1 MRTVPVL
8 TGPEAARL
16 IGDSN
21 VITVSSSSG
30 LGCPD
35 AVLKAIGQRYAETG
49 GPANLTT
56 LHPIAAGDMYGIKGI
71 DHLCRPGQ
79 LRRVVAGSYPSGG
92 SKLDPPLIRQLIHN
106 DQIQALN
113 IPSGVLFQMHR
124 AASTGQPGVLTEV
137 GLGTYADPRLDGG
150 KMNAVTEDF
159 VQLMQ
164 VGGNDYLFYPAIKV
178 DVAIIRATTSDP
190 YGNLSY
196 EQECGTLGALDQAYA
211 AHNNGGIVI
220 AQVKRLSDTQLPTQ
234 VVHVPGIL
242 VDAIVVAPDQMQT
255 TQTVYDPALS
265 GEVHRDLDD
274 IEPVEFGLEKVI
286 ARRAA
291 AELQVDAVVNL
302 GFGISAAIPRV
313 LLEEGHAEDVTWV
326 IEQGA
331 VGGFPATGFAF
342 GCALNP
348 QALVQSV
355 DQFTLLQGGGFDVAM
370 LSFLEV
376 SEAGDV
382 NVSYLAARPHV
393 TAGVG
398 GFNDI
403 VTRAPKIVY
412 SGYFTAGKKDIQVSD
427 GKLRIVSDGTVAKF
441 VPEVAQVSFSGEM
454 ARRRRQDV
462 LYITER
468 CVIQLTEAGLMVIEI
483 APGVDLER
491 DVLAK
496 ADIPLLV
503 SPDLRFMSAA
513 LFRPESM
520 GLILSRKPSR
530 IARSL
535 QRVEHPHQVALTDR
549 SAHRPSPR
557 KNPPPWSPPTT
568 TT

>member
-8 TGPEAARL
+8 TGAEAARL
-16 IGDSN
+16 IGDSA
-21 VITVSSSSG
+21 VITISSSSG

-49 GPANLTT
+49 APANLTT

-79 LRRVVAGSYPSGG
+79 LRRVLAGSYPSGS
-92 SKLDPPLIRQLIHN
+92 SKLDPPLIRGLIHS

-137 GLGTYADPRLDGG
+137 GLGTYADPRLEGA

-159 VQLMQ
+159 VQLMKID
-164 VGGNDYLFYPAIKV
+164 GNDYLFYPAVNV
-178 DVAIIRATTSDP
+178 DVAIIRATAADP

-196 EQECGTLGALDQAYA
+196 QEECSTLGALDQAYA

-220 AQVKRLSDTQLPTQ
+220 AQVKRLSDAQLPTQ
-234 VVHVPGIL
+234 AVRIPGIL
-242 VDAIVVAPDQMQT
+242 VDAIVVDPDQMQT
-255 TQTVYDPALS
+255 TQTLYDPALS
-265 GEVHRDLDD
+265 GEIHRNLDD

-291 AELQVDAVVNL
+291 AELQVNAIVNL

-348 QALVQSV
+348 QALVQSA

-376 SEAGDV
+376 SGAGDV

-398 GFNDI
+398 GFSDI

-412 SGYFTAGKKDIQVSD
+412 SGYFTAGRKDIQITD
-427 GKLRIVSDGTVAKF
+427 GKLNIVSDGTVAKF
-441 VPEVAQVSFSGEM
+441 VPEIAQISFSGEM
-454 ARRRRQDV
+454 ARRRRQEV

-468 CVIQLTEAGLMVIEI
+468 CVIELTEDGLTVIEI
-483 APGVDLER
+483 APGVDLET
-491 DVLAK
+491 DVLGK
-496 ADIPLLV
+496 SGVPLLV
-503 SPDLRFMSAA
+503 SPDLQLMSPA
-513 LFRPESM
+513 LFRPEPM

-530 IARSL
+530 IAHLVRQS
-535 QRVEHPHQVALTDR
+535 ALNR
-549 SAHRPSPR
+549 
-557 KNPPPWSPPTT
+557 
-568 TT
+568 

>member
-8 TGPEAARL
+8 TSAEAARL
-16 IGDSN
+16 IADSD

-35 AVLKAIGQRYAETG
+35 AVLAAIGQRYAETG
-49 GPANLTT
+49 APADLTSV
-56 LHPIAAGDMYGIKGI
+56 HPIAAGDMYGIKGI

-79 LRRVVAGSYPSGG
+79 LRKVVAGSLPSGG
-92 SKLDPPLIRQLIHN
+92 SKLDPPLIRQLIHA

-137 GLGTYADPRLDGG
+137 GLGTYADPRLEGA
-150 KMNAVTEDF
+150 KMNAVTDDF
-159 VQLMQ
+159 VQPMQ
-164 VGGNDYLFYPAIKV
+164 VGGNDYLFYPTIKV
-178 DVAIIRATTSDP
+178 DVAIIRATTADP
-190 YGNLSY
+190 HGNLSY
-196 EQECGTLGALDQAYA
+196 EQECSTLGALDQAYA

-220 AQVKRLSDTQLPTQ
+220 AQVKRLSETQLPTQ
-234 VVHVPGIL
+234 SVHVPGVL

-274 IEPVEFGLEKVI
+274 VEPIEFGLEKVI

-302 GFGISAAIPRV
+302 GFGISAAVPRV

-348 QALVQSV
+348 QALVQSI

-376 SEAGDV
+376 SGRGDV
-382 NVSYLAARPHV
+382 NVSHLPARPHV

-412 SGYFTAGKKDIQVSD
+412 SGYFTAGRRDI
-427 GKLRIVSDGTVAKF
+427 RIVDGRLEIVTDGSVAKF
-441 VPEVAQVSFSGEM
+441 VPEVAQISFSGDM
-454 ARRRRQDV
+454 ARQRRQDV
-462 LYITER
+462 LYVTER
-468 CVIQLTEAGLMVIEI
+468 CVIQLTQAGLTVIEI

-496 ADIPLLV
+496 AGVPLLV
-503 SPDLRFMSAA
+503 SPDLRPMSPA
-513 LFRPESM
+513 LFRPEPL

-530 IARSL
+530 VAHLL
-535 QRVEHPHQVALTDR
+535 QHSEHPH
-549 SAHRPSPR
+549 SATPV
-557 KNPPPWSPPTT
+557 
-568 TT
+568 

>member
-1 MRTVPVL
+1 MRSVPVL
-8 TGPEAARL
+8 TGEEAAQL
-16 IGDSN
+16 IADSA
-21 VITVSSSSG
+21 VVTVSSSSG

-35 AVLKAIGQRYAETG
+35 AVLEAIGQRYAETG
-49 GPANLTT
+49 APANLTA

-79 LRRVVAGSYPSGG
+79 LRRVLAGSYPSGG
-92 SKLDPPLIRQLIHN
+92 SKLDPPLIRQLIHG
-106 DQIQALN
+106 DHIQALN

-137 GLGTYADPRLDGG
+137 GLGTYADPRLEGA
-150 KMNAVTEDF
+150 KMNPITDYF
-159 VQLMQ
+159 VQLMEI
-164 VGGNDYLFYPAIKV
+164 GGSEYLFYPAVKA
-178 DVAIIRATTSDP
+178 DVAIIRATTADP

-234 VVHVPGIL
+234 AVHVPGVL

-274 IEPVEFGLEKVI
+274 IEPVAFGLEKVI
-286 ARRAA
+286 ARRSA
-291 AELQVDAVVNL
+291 AELQVDATVNL

-348 QALVQSV
+348 QALVQSI

-376 SEAGDV
+376 SGAGDV
-382 NVSYLAARPHV
+382 NVSYLPSRPHV

-403 VTRAPKIVY
+403 ITRAPKIVY
-412 SGYFTAGKKDIQVSD
+412 SGYFTAGKKDIQIAD
-427 GKLRIVSDGTVAKF
+427 GQLHIVSDGAVAKF
-441 VPEVAQVSFSGEM
+441 VPQVTQISFSGDM
-454 ARRRRQDV
+454 ARKRRQDV
-462 LYITER
+462 LYVTER
-468 CVIQLTEAGLMVIEI
+468 CVIQLTEAGLTVIEI

-496 ADIPLLV
+496 SEVPLLV
-503 SPDLRFMSAA
+503 SPNLRLMSPA
-513 LFRPESM
+513 LFRPEPM
-520 GLILSRKPSR
+520 GLILSHKPSR
-530 IARSL
+530 IARTL
-535 QRVEHPHQVALTDR
+535 QHIQYTHHTAKD
-549 SAHRPSPR
+549 
-557 KNPPPWSPPTT
+557 
-568 TT
+568 

>member
-8 TGPEAARL
+8 TGAEAARL
-16 IGDSN
+16 IGDSA
-21 VITVSSSSG
+21 VITISSSSG

-49 GPANLTT
+49 APANLTT

-79 LRRVVAGSYPSGG
+79 LRRVLAGSYPSGS
-92 SKLDPPLIRQLIHN
+92 SKLDPPLIRGLIHS

-137 GLGTYADPRLDGG
+137 GLGTYADPRLEGA

-159 VQLMQ
+159 VQLMKID
-164 VGGNDYLFYPAIKV
+164 GNDYLFYPAVKV
-178 DVAIIRATTSDP
+178 DVAIIRATAADP

-196 EQECGTLGALDQAYA
+196 QEECSTLGALDQAYA

-220 AQVKRLSDTQLPTQ
+220 AQVKRLSDAQLPTQ
-234 VVHVPGIL
+234 AVRIPGIL
-242 VDAIVVAPDQMQT
+242 VDAIVVDPDQMQT
-255 TQTVYDPALS
+255 TQTLYDPALS
-265 GEVHRDLDD
+265 GEIHRDLDD

-291 AELQVDAVVNL
+291 AELQVNAIVNL

-348 QALVQSV
+348 QALVQSA

-376 SEAGDV
+376 SGAGDV

-398 GFNDI
+398 GFSDI

-412 SGYFTAGKKDIQVSD
+412 SGYFTAGRKDIQITD
-427 GKLRIVSDGTVAKF
+427 GKLNIVSDGTVAKF
-441 VPEVAQVSFSGEM
+441 VPEIAQISFSGEM
-454 ARRRRQDV
+454 ARRRRQEV

-468 CVIQLTEAGLMVIEI
+468 CVIELTEDGLTVIEI
-483 APGVDLER
+483 APGVDLEK
-491 DVLAK
+491 DVLGK
-496 ADIPLLV
+496 SGVPLLV
-503 SPDLRFMSAA
+503 SPDLQLMSPA
-513 LFRPESM
+513 LFRPEPM

-530 IARSL
+530 IAHLVRQS
-535 QRVEHPHQVALTDR
+535 ALNR
-549 SAHRPSPR
+549 
-557 KNPPPWSPPTT
+557 
-568 TT
+568 

>member
-8 TGPEAARL
+8 TGAEAARL
-16 IGDSN
+16 IGDSA
-21 VITVSSSSG
+21 VITISSSSG

-49 GPANLTT
+49 APANLTT

-79 LRRVVAGSYPSGG
+79 LRRVLAGSYPSGS
-92 SKLDPPLIRQLIHN
+92 SKLDPPLIRGLIHN

-137 GLGTYADPRLDGG
+137 GLGTYADPRLEGA

-159 VQLMQ
+159 VQLMKID
-164 VGGNDYLFYPAIKV
+164 GNDYLFYPAVKV
-178 DVAIIRATTSDP
+178 DVAIIRATAADP

-196 EQECGTLGALDQAYA
+196 QEECSTLGALDQAYA

-220 AQVKRLSDTQLPTQ
+220 AQVKRLSDAQLPTQ
-234 VVHVPGIL
+234 AVRIPGIL
-242 VDAIVVAPDQMQT
+242 VDAIVIDPDQMQT
-255 TQTVYDPALS
+255 TQTFYDPALS
-265 GEVHRDLDD
+265 GEIHRNLDD

-291 AELQVDAVVNL
+291 AELQVNAIVNL

-348 QALVQSV
+348 QALVQSA

-376 SEAGDV
+376 SGAGDV

-398 GFNDI
+398 GFSDI

-412 SGYFTAGKKDIQVSD
+412 SGYFTAGRKDIQITD
-427 GKLRIVSDGTVAKF
+427 GKLNIVSDGTVAKF
-441 VPEVAQVSFSGEM
+441 VPEIAQISFSGEM
-454 ARRRRQDV
+454 ARRRRQEV

-468 CVIQLTEAGLMVIEI
+468 CVIELTEDGLTVIEI
-483 APGVDLER
+483 APGVDLEK
-491 DVLAK
+491 DVLGK
-496 ADIPLLV
+496 SSVPLLV
-503 SPDLRFMSAA
+503 SPDLQLMSPT
-513 LFRPESM
+513 LFRAEPM

-530 IARSL
+530 IAHLVRQS
-535 QRVEHPHQVALTDR
+535 ALNR
-549 SAHRPSPR
+549 
-557 KNPPPWSPPTT
+557 
-568 TT
+568 

>member
-1 MRTVPVL
+1 MRTVPVV
-8 TGPEAARL
+8 TGAEAAQL
-16 IGDSN
+16 IADSD
-21 VITVSSSSG
+21 VITVSSSSA

-35 AVLKAIGQRYAETG
+35 AVLEAIGERYAETG
-49 GPANLTT
+49 SPADLTS

-79 LRRVVAGSYPSGG
+79 LRRVLAGSYPSGG
-92 SKLDPPLIRQLIHN
+92 SKLDPPLIRQLIHS

-137 GLGTYADPRLDGG
+137 GLGTYADPRRQGA
-150 KMNAVTEDF
+150 KMNAATADF

-164 VGGNDYLFYPAIKV
+164 FAGKEHLFYPAVKI
-178 DVAIIRATTSDP
+178 DVAIIRATTADP

-196 EQECGTLGALDQAYA
+196 EEECGTLGALDQAYA
-211 AHNNGGIVI
+211 AHNNDGIVI

-234 VVHVPGIL
+234 TVHVPGVL
-242 VDAIVVAPDQMQT
+242 VDAVVVAPDQMQT
-255 TQTVYDPALS
+255 TQTRYDPALS
-265 GEVHRDLDD
+265 GEVHRDLDE

-291 AELQVDAVVNL
+291 AELQVDATVNL
-302 GFGISAAIPRV
+302 GFGISAAVPRV

-376 SEAGDV
+376 SGAGDV
-382 NVSYLAARPHV
+382 NVSYLPARPHV

-412 SGYFTAGKKDIQVSD
+412 SGYFTAGKKDIQIADGRLNIISD
-427 GKLRIVSDGTVAKF
+427 GAVAKF
-441 VPEVAQVSFSGEM
+441 VPEVAQISFSGEM
-454 ARRRRQDV
+454 ARQRRQDV
-462 LYITER
+462 LYVTER
-468 CVIQLTEAGLMVIEI
+468 CVIRLTESGLTVIEI

-496 ADIPLLV
+496 SGVPLLV
-503 SPDLRFMSAA
+503 SHDLHLMSPA
-513 LFRPESM
+513 LFRPEPM

-530 IARSL
+530 IARFL
-535 QRVEHPHQVALTDR
+535 QHHDQPHHAALT
-549 SAHRPSPR
+549 
-557 KNPPPWSPPTT
+557 
-568 TT
+568 

>member
-8 TGPEAARL
+8 TGAEAARL
-16 IGDSN
+16 IGDSA
-21 VITVSSSSG
+21 VITISSSSG

-35 AVLKAIGQRYAETG
+35 AVLNAIGQRYAETG
-49 GPANLTT
+49 APANLTT

-79 LRRVVAGSYPSGG
+79 LRRVLAGSYPSGS
-92 SKLDPPLIRQLIHN
+92 SKLDPPLIRGLIHN

-137 GLGTYADPRLDGG
+137 GLGTYADPRLEGA

-159 VQLMQ
+159 VQLMKID
-164 VGGNDYLFYPAIKV
+164 GNDYLFYPAVKV
-178 DVAIIRATTSDP
+178 DVAIIRATAADP

-196 EQECGTLGALDQAYA
+196 QEECSTLGALDQAYA
-211 AHNNGGIVI
+211 AHNNGGIVF
-220 AQVKRLSDTQLPTQ
+220 AQVKRLSDAQLPTQ
-234 VVHVPGIL
+234 AVRIPGIL
-242 VDAIVVAPDQMQT
+242 VDAIVVDPDQMQT
-255 TQTVYDPALS
+255 TQTFYDPALS
-265 GEVHRDLDD
+265 GEIHRNLDD

-291 AELQVDAVVNL
+291 AELQVNAIVNL

-348 QALVQSV
+348 QALVQSA

-376 SEAGDV
+376 SGAGDV

-398 GFNDI
+398 GFSDI

-412 SGYFTAGKKDIQVSD
+412 SGYFTAGRKDIQITD
-427 GKLRIVSDGTVAKF
+427 GKLNIVSDGTVAKF
-441 VPEVAQVSFSGEM
+441 VPEIAQISFSGEM
-454 ARRRRQDV
+454 ARRRRQEV

-468 CVIQLTEAGLMVIEI
+468 CVIELTEDGLTVIEI
-483 APGVDLER
+483 APGVDLEK
-491 DVLAK
+491 DVLGK
-496 ADIPLLV
+496 SSVPLLV
-503 SPDLRFMSAA
+503 SPDLQLMSPA
-513 LFRPESM
+513 LFRAEPM

-530 IARSL
+530 IAHLVRQS
-535 QRVEHPHQVALTDR
+535 ALNR
-549 SAHRPSPR
+549 
-557 KNPPPWSPPTT
+557 
-568 TT
+568 

>member
-8 TGPEAARL
+8 TGAEAARL
-16 IGDSN
+16 IGDSA
-21 VITVSSSSG
+21 VITISSSSG

-49 GPANLTT
+49 APANLTT

-79 LRRVVAGSYPSGG
+79 LRRVLAGSYPSGS
-92 SKLDPPLIRQLIHN
+92 SKLDPPLIRGLIHS

-137 GLGTYADPRLDGG
+137 GLGTYADPRLEGA

-159 VQLMQ
+159 VQLMKID
-164 VGGNDYLFYPAIKV
+164 GNDYLFYPAVNV
-178 DVAIIRATTSDP
+178 DVAIIRATAADP

-196 EQECGTLGALDQAYA
+196 QEECSTLGALDQAYA

-220 AQVKRLSDTQLPTQ
+220 AQVKRLSDAQLPTQ
-234 VVHVPGIL
+234 AVRIPGIL
-242 VDAIVVAPDQMQT
+242 VDAIVVDPDQMQT
-255 TQTVYDPALS
+255 TQTLYDPALS
-265 GEVHRDLDD
+265 GEIHRDLDD

-291 AELQVDAVVNL
+291 AELQVNAIVNL

-348 QALVQSV
+348 QALVQSA

-376 SEAGDV
+376 SGAGDV

-398 GFNDI
+398 GFSDI

-412 SGYFTAGKKDIQVSD
+412 SGYFTAGRKDIQITD
-427 GKLRIVSDGTVAKF
+427 GKLNIVSDGTVAKF
-441 VPEVAQVSFSGEM
+441 VPEIAQISFSGEM
-454 ARRRRQDV
+454 ARRRRQEV

-468 CVIQLTEAGLMVIEI
+468 CVIELTEDGLTVIEI
-483 APGVDLER
+483 APGVDLET
-491 DVLAK
+491 DVLGK
-496 ADIPLLV
+496 SGVPLLV
-503 SPDLRFMSAA
+503 SPDLQLMSPA
-513 LFRPESM
+513 LFRPEPM

-530 IARSL
+530 IAHLVRQS
-535 QRVEHPHQVALTDR
+535 ALNR
-549 SAHRPSPR
+549 
-557 KNPPPWSPPTT
+557 
-568 TT
+568 

>member
-8 TGPEAARL
+8 TGAEAAQL
-16 IGDSN
+16 IADSD
-21 VITVSSSSG
+21 VITVSSSSA

-35 AVLKAIGQRYAETG
+35 AVLEAIGERYAETG
-49 GPANLTT
+49 SPADLTS

-79 LRRVVAGSYPSGG
+79 LRRVLAGSYPSGG
-92 SKLDPPLIRQLIHN
+92 SKLDPPLIRQLIHS

-137 GLGTYADPRLDGG
+137 GLGTYADPRRQGA
-150 KMNAVTEDF
+150 KMNAATADF

-164 VGGNDYLFYPAIKV
+164 FAGKEHLFYPAVKI
-178 DVAIIRATTSDP
+178 DVAIIRATTADP

-196 EQECGTLGALDQAYA
+196 EEECGTLGALDQAYA
-211 AHNNGGIVI
+211 AHNNDGIVI

-234 VVHVPGIL
+234 TVHVPGVL
-242 VDAIVVAPDQMQT
+242 VDAVVVAPDQMQT
-255 TQTVYDPALS
+255 TQTRYDPALS
-265 GEVHRDLDD
+265 GEVHRDLDE

-291 AELQVDAVVNL
+291 AELQVDATVNL
-302 GFGISAAIPRV
+302 GFGISAAVPRV

-376 SEAGDV
+376 SGAGDV
-382 NVSYLAARPHV
+382 NVSYLPARPHV

-412 SGYFTAGKKDIQVSD
+412 SGYFTAGKKDIQIADGRLNIISD
-427 GKLRIVSDGTVAKF
+427 GAVAKF
-441 VPEVAQVSFSGEM
+441 VPEVAQISFSGEM
-454 ARRRRQDV
+454 ARQRRQDV
-462 LYITER
+462 LYVTER
-468 CVIQLTEAGLMVIEI
+468 CVIRLTESGLTVIEI

-496 ADIPLLV
+496 SGVPLLV
-503 SPDLRFMSAA
+503 SHDLHLMSPA
-513 LFRPESM
+513 LFRPEPM

-530 IARSL
+530 IARFL
-535 QRVEHPHQVALTDR
+535 QHHDQPHHAALT
-549 SAHRPSPR
+549 
-557 KNPPPWSPPTT
+557 
-568 TT
+568 

>member
-8 TGPEAARL
+8 TGAEAARL
-16 IGDSN
+16 IGDSD

-35 AVLKAIGQRYAETG
+35 AVLQEIGQRYAETG

-71 DHLCRPGQ
+71 DHLARPGQ
-79 LRRVVAGSYPSGG
+79 LRRVLAGSYPSGG

-106 DQIQALN
+106 NQIQALN

-137 GLGTYADPRLDGG
+137 GLGTYADPRIEGA
-150 KMNAVTEDF
+150 KMNAVTDDF
-159 VQLMQ
+159 VQLMT
-164 VGGNDYLFYPAIKV
+164 VNGNEYLFYPAIDI
-178 DVAIIRATTSDP
+178 DVAIIRATTADP

-196 EQECGTLGALDQAYA
+196 EEECSTLGALDQAYA

-220 AQVKRLSDTQLPTQ
+220 AQVKRLSDTQIATQ
-234 VVHVPGIL
+234 AVRIPGIL
-242 VDAIVVAPDQMQT
+242 VDAIVLDPDQMQT
-255 TQTVYDPALS
+255 TQTFYDPALS
-265 GEVHRDLDD
+265 GQIHRDLDD

-291 AELQVDAVVNL
+291 AELQVNATVNL

-313 LLEEGHAEDVTWV
+313 LLEEGHADDVTWV

-342 GCALNP
+342 GCAFNP
-348 QALVQSV
+348 QALVQSA

-376 SEAGDV
+376 SGVGDV
-382 NVSYLAARPHV
+382 NVSHLAARPHV

-398 GFNDI
+398 GFSDI
-403 VTRAPKIVY
+403 ITRAPKIVY
-412 SGYFTAGKKDIQVSD
+412 SGYFTAGKKDLQVGDGQLKIISD
-427 GKLRIVSDGTVAKF
+427 GAIAKF
-441 VPEVAQVSFSGEM
+441 VPHIAQISFSGEM
-454 ARRRRQDV
+454 ARKRRQEV
-462 LYITER
+462 LYVTER
-468 CVIQLTEAGLMVIEI
+468 CVLELTEDGLTVIEV

-491 DVLAK
+491 DVLGRAGV
-496 ADIPLLV
+496 PLLV
-503 SPDLRFMSAA
+503 SPELRLMSTA
-513 LFRPESM
+513 LFRPEPM
-520 GLILSRKPSR
+520 GMILSRKPSR
-530 IARSL
+530 IS
-535 QRVEHPHQVALTDR
+535 HAL
-549 SAHRPSPR
+549 SAT
-557 KNPPPWSPPTT
+557 PPATR
-568 TT
+568 

>member
-8 TGPEAARL
+8 TGAEAARL
-16 IGDSN
+16 IGDSA
-21 VITVSSSSG
+21 VITISSSSG

-35 AVLKAIGQRYAETG
+35 AVLNAIGQRYAETG
-49 GPANLTT
+49 APANLTT

-79 LRRVVAGSYPSGG
+79 LRRVLAGSYPSGS
-92 SKLDPPLIRQLIHN
+92 SKLDPPLIRGLIHN

-137 GLGTYADPRLDGG
+137 GLGTYADPRLEGA

-159 VQLMQ
+159 VQLMKID
-164 VGGNDYLFYPAIKV
+164 GNDYLFYPAVKV
-178 DVAIIRATTSDP
+178 DVAIIRATAADP

-196 EQECGTLGALDQAYA
+196 QEECSTLGALDQAYA

-220 AQVKRLSDTQLPTQ
+220 AQVKRLSDAQLPTQ
-234 VVHVPGIL
+234 AVRIPGIL
-242 VDAIVVAPDQMQT
+242 VDAIVVDPDQMQT
-255 TQTVYDPALS
+255 TQTFYDPALS
-265 GEVHRDLDD
+265 GEIHRNLDD

-291 AELQVDAVVNL
+291 AELQVNAIVNL

-348 QALVQSV
+348 QALVQSA

-376 SEAGDV
+376 SGAGDV

-398 GFNDI
+398 GFSDI

-412 SGYFTAGKKDIQVSD
+412 SGYFTAGRKDIQITD
-427 GKLRIVSDGTVAKF
+427 GKLNIVSDGTVAKF
-441 VPEVAQVSFSGEM
+441 VPEIAQISFSGEM
-454 ARRRRQDV
+454 ARRRRQEV

-468 CVIQLTEAGLMVIEI
+468 CVIELTEDGLTVIEI
-483 APGVDLER
+483 APGVDLEK
-491 DVLAK
+491 DVLGK
-496 ADIPLLV
+496 SGVPLPV
-503 SPDLRFMSAA
+503 SPDLQLMSPA
-513 LFRPESM
+513 LFRPEPM

-530 IARSL
+530 IAHLVRQS
-535 QRVEHPHQVALTDR
+535 ALNR
-549 SAHRPSPR
+549 
-557 KNPPPWSPPTT
+557 
-568 TT
+568 

>member
-8 TGPEAARL
+8 TGAEAARL
-16 IGDSN
+16 IGDSA
-21 VITVSSSSG
+21 VITISSSSG

-49 GPANLTT
+49 APANLTT

-79 LRRVVAGSYPSGG
+79 LRRVLAGSYPSGS
-92 SKLDPPLIRQLIHN
+92 SKLDPPLIRGLIHN

-137 GLGTYADPRLDGG
+137 GLGTYADPRLEGA

-159 VQLMQ
+159 VQLMKID
-164 VGGNDYLFYPAIKV
+164 GNDYLFYPAVKV
-178 DVAIIRATTSDP
+178 DVAIIRATAADP

-196 EQECGTLGALDQAYA
+196 QEECSTLGALDQAYA

-220 AQVKRLSDTQLPTQ
+220 AQVKRLSDAQLPTQ
-234 VVHVPGIL
+234 AVRIPGIL
-242 VDAIVVAPDQMQT
+242 VDAIVIDPDQMQT
-255 TQTVYDPALS
+255 TQTFYDPALS
-265 GEVHRDLDD
+265 GEIHRDLDD

-291 AELQVDAVVNL
+291 AELQVNAIVNL

-348 QALVQSV
+348 QALVQSA

-376 SEAGDV
+376 SGAGDV

-398 GFNDI
+398 GFSDI

-412 SGYFTAGKKDIQVSD
+412 SGYFTAGRKDIQITD
-427 GKLRIVSDGTVAKF
+427 GKLNIVSDGTVAKF
-441 VPEVAQVSFSGEM
+441 VPEIAQISFSGEM
-454 ARRRRQDV
+454 ARRRRQEV

-468 CVIQLTEAGLMVIEI
+468 CVIELTEDGLTVIEI
-483 APGVDLER
+483 APGVDLEK
-491 DVLAK
+491 DVLGK
-496 ADIPLLV
+496 SSVPLLV
-503 SPDLRFMSAA
+503 SPDLQLMSPA
-513 LFRPESM
+513 LFRAEPM

-530 IARSL
+530 IAHLVRQS
-535 QRVEHPHQVALTDR
+535 ALNR
-549 SAHRPSPR
+549 
-557 KNPPPWSPPTT
+557 
-568 TT
+568 

>member
-8 TGPEAARL
+8 TGAEAARL
-16 IGDSN
+16 ITDSA
-21 VITVSSSSG
+21 VLTVSSSSG

-49 GPANLTT
+49 APANLTT

-79 LRRVVAGSYPSGG
+79 LQRVLAGSYPSGG

-137 GLGTYADPRLDGG
+137 GLGTYADPRLEGA
-150 KMNAVTEDF
+150 KMNTVTEDF

-164 VGGNDYLFYPAIKV
+164 VGGNDYLFYPAVKV
-178 DVAIIRATTSDP
+178 DVAIIRATTADP
-190 YGNLSY
+190 HGNLSY

-412 SGYFTAGKKDIQVSD
+412 SGYFTAGKKDIQVAD
-427 GKLRIVSDGTVAKF
+427 GKLHIVSDGTVAKF

-468 CVIQLTEAGLMVIEI
+468 CVIQLTESGLMVIEI
-483 APGVDLER
+483 APGVDLEK
-491 DVLAK
+491 DVLGK
-496 ADIPLLV
+496 ADVRLLV
-503 SPDLRFMSAA
+503 SDDLRLMSAA
-513 LFRPESM
+513 LFRPEPM

-530 IARSL
+530 VAPLARQS
-535 QRVEHPHQVALTDR
+535 VP
-549 SAHRPSPR
+549 
-557 KNPPPWSPPTT
+557 
-568 TT
+568 

>member
-8 TGPEAARL
+8 TGAEAARL
-16 IGDSN
+16 IGDSA
-21 VITVSSSSG
+21 VITISSSSG

-49 GPANLTT
+49 APANLTT

-79 LRRVVAGSYPSGG
+79 LRRVLAGSYPSGS
-92 SKLDPPLIRQLIHN
+92 SKLDPPLIRGLIHN

-137 GLGTYADPRLDGG
+137 GLGTYADPRLEGA

-159 VQLMQ
+159 VQLMKID
-164 VGGNDYLFYPAIKV
+164 GNDYLFYPAVKV
-178 DVAIIRATTSDP
+178 DVAIIRATAADP

-196 EQECGTLGALDQAYA
+196 QEECSTLGALDQAYA

-220 AQVKRLSDTQLPTQ
+220 TQVKRLSDAQLPTQ
-234 VVHVPGIL
+234 AVRIPGIL
-242 VDAIVVAPDQMQT
+242 VDAIVIDPDQMQT
-255 TQTVYDPALS
+255 TQTFYDPALS
-265 GEVHRDLDD
+265 GEIHRNLDD

-291 AELQVDAVVNL
+291 AELQVNAIVNL

-348 QALVQSV
+348 QALVQSA

-376 SEAGDV
+376 SGAGDV

-398 GFNDI
+398 GFSDI

-412 SGYFTAGKKDIQVSD
+412 SGYFTAGRKDIQITD
-427 GKLRIVSDGTVAKF
+427 GKLNIVSDGTVAKF
-441 VPEVAQVSFSGEM
+441 VPEIAQISFSGEM
-454 ARRRRQDV
+454 ARRRRQEV

-468 CVIQLTEAGLMVIEI
+468 CVIELTEDGLTVIEI
-483 APGVDLER
+483 APGVDLEK
-491 DVLAK
+491 DVLGK
-496 ADIPLLV
+496 SSVPLLV
-503 SPDLRFMSAA
+503 SPDLQLMSPA
-513 LFRPESM
+513 LFRAEPM

-530 IARSL
+530 IAHLVRQS
-535 QRVEHPHQVALTDR
+535 ALNR
-549 SAHRPSPR
+549 
-557 KNPPPWSPPTT
+557 
-568 TT
+568 

>member
-8 TGPEAARL
+8 TGAEAARL
-16 IGDSN
+16 IGDSA
-21 VITVSSSSG
+21 VITISSSSG

-35 AVLKAIGQRYAETG
+35 AVLKAIGQQYAETG
-49 GPANLTT
+49 APANLTT

-79 LRRVVAGSYPSGG
+79 LRRVLAGSYPSGS
-92 SKLDPPLIRQLIHN
+92 SKLDPPLIRGLIHN

-137 GLGTYADPRLDGG
+137 GLGTYADPRLEGA

-159 VQLMQ
+159 VQLMKID
-164 VGGNDYLFYPAIKV
+164 GNDYLFYPAVKV
-178 DVAIIRATTSDP
+178 DVAIIRATAADP

-196 EQECGTLGALDQAYA
+196 EEECSTLGALDQAYA

-220 AQVKRLSDTQLPTQ
+220 AQVKRLSDAPLPTQ
-234 VVHVPGIL
+234 AVRIPGIL
-242 VDAIVVAPDQMQT
+242 VDAIVVDPDQMQT
-255 TQTVYDPALS
+255 TQTFYDPALS
-265 GEVHRDLDD
+265 GEMHRDLDD

-291 AELQVDAVVNL
+291 AELQVNAIVNL

-348 QALVQSV
+348 QALVQSA

-376 SEAGDV
+376 SGAGDV

-398 GFNDI
+398 GFSDI
-403 VTRAPKIVY
+403 VTKAPKIVY
-412 SGYFTAGKKDIQVSD
+412 SGYFTAGKKDIQITD
-427 GKLRIVSDGTVAKF
+427 GKLNIVSDGTVAKF
-441 VPEVAQVSFSGEM
+441 VPEIAQISFSGEM
-454 ARRRRQDV
+454 ARRRRQEV
-462 LYITER
+462 LFITER
-468 CVIQLTEAGLMVIEI
+468 CVIELTEDGLTVIEI

-491 DVLAK
+491 DVLGRSGV
-496 ADIPLLV
+496 PLLV
-503 SPDLRFMSAA
+503 SPNLQLMSPA
-513 LFRPESM
+513 LFRPEPM

-530 IARSL
+530 IAHLVR
-535 QRVEHPHQVALTDR
+535 Q
-549 SAHRPSPR
+549 SAPNR
-557 KNPPPWSPPTT
+557 
-568 TT
+568 

>member
-8 TGPEAARL
+8 TGAEAARL
-16 IGDSN
+16 IGDSD

-35 AVLKAIGQRYAETG
+35 AVLQEIGQRYAETG

-71 DHLCRPGQ
+71 DHLARPGQ
-79 LRRVVAGSYPSGG
+79 LRRVLAGSYPSGG

-106 DQIQALN
+106 NQIQALN

-137 GLGTYADPRLDGG
+137 GLGTYADPRLEGG
-150 KMNAVTEDF
+150 KMNTVTEDF

-164 VGGNDYLFYPAIKV
+164 VGGNDYLFYPAVKV
-178 DVAIIRATTSDP
+178 DVAIIRATTADP
-190 YGNLSY
+190 HGNLSY

-234 VVHVPGIL
+234 SVHIPGIL
-242 VDAIVVAPDQMQT
+242 VDAIVVAPNQMQT
-255 TQTVYDPALS
+255 TQTLYDPALS

-376 SEAGDV
+376 SGAGDV

-412 SGYFTAGKKDIQVSD
+412 SGYFTAGKKDIQISD
-427 GKLRIVSDGTVAKF
+427 GKLHIVSDGSVAKF
-441 VPEVAQVSFSGEM
+441 VPEVAQISFSGEM
-454 ARRRRQDV
+454 ARQRRQDV

-468 CVIQLTEAGLMVIEI
+468 CVVQLTESGLMVIEI

-513 LFRPESM
+513 LFRPEPL

-535 QRVEHPHQVALTDR
+535 QHVERAHQVTLADR
-549 SAHRPSPR
+549 PVHRPPS
-557 KNPPPWSPPTT
+557 
-568 TT
+568 

>member
-49 GPANLTT
+49 APANLTT

-79 LRRVVAGSYPSGG
+79 LRRVLAGSYPSGG

-137 GLGTYADPRLDGG
+137 GLGSYADPRLEGA
-150 KMNAVTEDF
+150 KMNAVTQDF

-164 VGGNDYLFYPAIKV
+164 IAGNDYLFYPAVNI

-190 YGNLSY
+190 HGNLSY

-234 VVHVPGIL
+234 AVHVPGIL

-342 GCALNP
+342 GCAFNP
-348 QALVQSV
+348 QALVQSA

-376 SEAGDV
+376 SGAGDV
-382 NVSYLAARPHV
+382 NVSHLAARPHV

-398 GFNDI
+398 GFSDI
-403 VTRAPKIVY
+403 ITRAPKIVY
-412 SGYFTAGKKDIQVSD
+412 SGYFTAGKKDIQIADGQLKIISD
-427 GKLRIVSDGTVAKF
+427 GAIAKF
-441 VPEVAQVSFSGEM
+441 VPDVAQISFSGEM
-454 ARRRRQDV
+454 ARRRRQEV

-468 CVIQLTEAGLMVIEI
+468 CVIELTDNGLTVIEI
-483 APGVDLER
+483 APGVDLEA

-496 ADIPLLV
+496 SGVPLLV
-503 SPDLRFMSAA
+503 SSQLQLMSPA
-513 LFRPESM
+513 LFRPEPM
-520 GLILSRKPSR
+520 GLILSRRPSR
-530 IARSL
+530 IAHL
-535 QRVEHPHQVALTDR
+535 VHQSA
-549 SAHRPSPR
+549 AHR
-557 KNPPPWSPPTT
+557 
-568 TT
+568 

>member
-8 TGPEAARL
+8 TGAEAARL
-16 IGDSN
+16 IGDSA
-21 VITVSSSSG
+21 VITISSSSG

-79 LRRVVAGSYPSGG
+79 LRRVLAGSYPSGS
-92 SKLDPPLIRQLIHN
+92 SKLDPPLIRGLIHN

-137 GLGTYADPRLDGG
+137 GLGTYADPRLEGA
-150 KMNAVTEDF
+150 KMNSVTENF
-159 VQLMQ
+159 VQLMKID
-164 VGGNDYLFYPAIKV
+164 GNDYLFYPAVKV
-178 DVAIIRATTSDP
+178 DVAIIRATAADP

-196 EQECGTLGALDQAYA
+196 QEECSTLGALDQAYA

-220 AQVKRLSDTQLPTQ
+220 AQVKRLSDAQLPTQ
-234 VVHVPGIL
+234 AVRIPGIL
-242 VDAIVVAPDQMQT
+242 VDAIVVDPDQMQT
-255 TQTVYDPALS
+255 TQTFYDPALS
-265 GEVHRDLDD
+265 GEIHRNLDD

-291 AELQVDAVVNL
+291 AELQVNAIVNL

-313 LLEEGHAEDVTWV
+313 LLEEGHADDVTWV

-348 QALVQSV
+348 QALVQSA
-355 DQFTLLQGGGFDVAM
+355 DQFSLLQGGGFDVAM

-376 SEAGDV
+376 SGAGDV

-398 GFNDI
+398 GFSDI

-412 SGYFTAGKKDIQVSD
+412 SGYFTAGRKDIQISD
-427 GKLRIVSDGTVAKF
+427 GKLNIVSDGTVAKF
-441 VPEVAQVSFSGEM
+441 VPEIAQISFSGEM
-454 ARRRRQDV
+454 ARRRRQEV

-468 CVIQLTEAGLMVIEI
+468 CVIELTEGGLTVIEI
-483 APGVDLER
+483 APGVDLEK
-491 DVLAK
+491 DVLGRSGV
-496 ADIPLLV
+496 PLLV
-503 SPDLRFMSAA
+503 SPDLQLMSPA
-513 LFRPESM
+513 LFRPEPM

-530 IARSL
+530 IAHLVRQS
-535 QRVEHPHQVALTDR
+535 ALNR
-549 SAHRPSPR
+549 
-557 KNPPPWSPPTT
+557 
-568 TT
+568 

>member
-8 TGPEAARL
+8 TGAEAARL
-16 IGDSN
+16 IGDSA
-21 VITVSSSSG
+21 VITISSSSG

-49 GPANLTT
+49 APANLTT

-79 LRRVVAGSYPSGG
+79 LRRVLAGSYPSGS
-92 SKLDPPLIRQLIHN
+92 SKLDPPLIRGLIHN

-137 GLGTYADPRLDGG
+137 GLGTYADPRLEGA

-159 VQLMQ
+159 VQLMKID
-164 VGGNDYLFYPAIKV
+164 GNDYLFYPAVKV
-178 DVAIIRATTSDP
+178 DVAIIRATAADP

-196 EQECGTLGALDQAYA
+196 QEECSTLGALDQAYA

-220 AQVKRLSDTQLPTQ
+220 AQVKRLSDAQLPTQ
-234 VVHVPGIL
+234 AVRIPGIL
-242 VDAIVVAPDQMQT
+242 VDAIVIDPDQMQT
-255 TQTVYDPALS
+255 TQTFYDPALS
-265 GEVHRDLDD
+265 GEIHRNLDD

-291 AELQVDAVVNL
+291 AELQVNAIVNL

-348 QALVQSV
+348 QALVQSA

-376 SEAGDV
+376 SGAGDV

-398 GFNDI
+398 GFSDI

-412 SGYFTAGKKDIQVSD
+412 SGYFTAGRKDIQITD
-427 GKLRIVSDGTVAKF
+427 GKLNIVSDGTVAKF
-441 VPEVAQVSFSGEM
+441 VPEIAQISFSGEM
-454 ARRRRQDV
+454 ARRRRQEV

-468 CVIQLTEAGLMVIEI
+468 CVIELTEDGLTVIEI
-483 APGVDLER
+483 APGVDLEK
-491 DVLAK
+491 DVLGK
-496 ADIPLLV
+496 SSVPLLV
-503 SPDLRFMSAA
+503 SPDLQLMSPA
-513 LFRPESM
+513 LFRAEPM

-530 IARSL
+530 IAHLVRQS
-535 QRVEHPHQVALTDR
+535 ALNR
-549 SAHRPSPR
+549 
-557 KNPPPWSPPTT
+557 
-568 TT
+568 

>member
-8 TGPEAARL
+8 TGAEAARL
-16 IGDSN
+16 IGNSA
-21 VITVSSSSG
+21 VITISSSSG

-49 GPANLTT
+49 APANLTT

-79 LRRVVAGSYPSGG
+79 LRRVLAGSYPSGS
-92 SKLDPPLIRQLIHN
+92 SKLDPPLIRGLIHS

-137 GLGTYADPRLDGG
+137 GLGTYADPRLEGA

-159 VQLMQ
+159 VQLMKID
-164 VGGNDYLFYPAIKV
+164 GNDYLFYPAVNV
-178 DVAIIRATTSDP
+178 DVAIIRATAADP

-196 EQECGTLGALDQAYA
+196 QEECSTLGALDQAYA

-220 AQVKRLSDTQLPTQ
+220 AQVKRLSDAQLPTQ
-234 VVHVPGIL
+234 AVRIPGIL
-242 VDAIVVAPDQMQT
+242 VDAIVVDPDQMQT
-255 TQTVYDPALS
+255 TQTLYDPALS
-265 GEVHRDLDD
+265 GEIHRNLDD

-291 AELQVDAVVNL
+291 AELQVNAIVNL

-348 QALVQSV
+348 QALVQSA

-376 SEAGDV
+376 SGAGDV

-398 GFNDI
+398 GFSDI

-412 SGYFTAGKKDIQVSD
+412 SGYFTAGRKDIQITD
-427 GKLRIVSDGTVAKF
+427 GKLNIVSDGMVAKF
-441 VPEVAQVSFSGEM
+441 VPEIAQISFSGEM
-454 ARRRRQDV
+454 ARRRRQEV

-468 CVIQLTEAGLMVIEI
+468 CVIELTEDGLTVIEI
-483 APGVDLER
+483 APGVDLET
-491 DVLAK
+491 DVLGK
-496 ADIPLLV
+496 SGVPLLV
-503 SPDLRFMSAA
+503 SPDLQLMSPA
-513 LFRPESM
+513 LFRPEPM

-530 IARSL
+530 IAHLVRQS
-535 QRVEHPHQVALTDR
+535 ALNR
-549 SAHRPSPR
+549 
-557 KNPPPWSPPTT
+557 
-568 TT
+568 

>member
-8 TGPEAARL
+8 TGAEAARL
-16 IGDSN
+16 IGDSA
-21 VITVSSSSG
+21 VITISSSSG

-49 GPANLTT
+49 APANLTT

-79 LRRVVAGSYPSGG
+79 LRRVLAGSYPSGS
-92 SKLDPPLIRQLIHN
+92 SKLDPPLIRGLIHN

-137 GLGTYADPRLDGG
+137 GLGTYADPRLEGA

-159 VQLMQ
+159 VQLMKID
-164 VGGNDYLFYPAIKV
+164 GNDYLFYPAVKV
-178 DVAIIRATTSDP
+178 DVAIIRATAADP

-196 EQECGTLGALDQAYA
+196 QEECSTLGALDQAYA

-220 AQVKRLSDTQLPTQ
+220 AQVKRLSDAQLPTQ
-234 VVHVPGIL
+234 AVRIPGIL
-242 VDAIVVAPDQMQT
+242 VDAIVVDPDQMQT
-255 TQTVYDPALS
+255 TQTFYDPALS
-265 GEVHRDLDD
+265 GEIHRDLDD

-291 AELQVDAVVNL
+291 AELQVNAIVNL

-348 QALVQSV
+348 QALVQSA

-376 SEAGDV
+376 SGAGDV

-398 GFNDI
+398 GFSDI

-412 SGYFTAGKKDIQVSD
+412 SGYFTAGKKDIRITD
-427 GKLRIVSDGTVAKF
+427 GKLNIVSDGTVAKF
-441 VPEVAQVSFSGEM
+441 VPEIAQISFSGEM
-454 ARRRRQDV
+454 ARRRRQEV

-468 CVIQLTEAGLMVIEI
+468 CVIELTEDGLTVIEI

-491 DVLAK
+491 DVLGRSGV
-496 ADIPLLV
+496 PLLV
-503 SPDLRFMSAA
+503 SPDLQLMSAA
-513 LFRPESM
+513 LFRPEPM

-530 IARSL
+530 IAHLVR
-535 QRVEHPHQVALTDR
+535 Q
-549 SAHRPSPR
+549 SAPNR
-557 KNPPPWSPPTT
+557 
-568 TT
+568 

>member
-8 TGPEAARL
+8 TGAEAARL
-16 IGDSN
+16 IGESA
-21 VITVSSSSG
+21 VITISSSSG

-49 GPANLTT
+49 APANLTT

-79 LRRVVAGSYPSGG
+79 LRRVLAGSYPSGS
-92 SKLDPPLIRQLIHN
+92 SKLDPPLIRGLIHS

-137 GLGTYADPRLDGG
+137 GLGTYADPRLEGA

-159 VQLMQ
+159 VQLMKID
-164 VGGNDYLFYPAIKV
+164 GNDYLFYPAVNV
-178 DVAIIRATTSDP
+178 DVAIIRATAADP

-196 EQECGTLGALDQAYA
+196 QEECSTLGALDQAYA

-220 AQVKRLSDTQLPTQ
+220 AQVKRLSDAQLPTQ
-234 VVHVPGIL
+234 AVRIPGIL
-242 VDAIVVAPDQMQT
+242 VDAIVVDPDQMQT
-255 TQTVYDPALS
+255 TQTLYDPALS
-265 GEVHRDLDD
+265 GEIHRDLDD

-291 AELQVDAVVNL
+291 AELQVNAIVNL

-348 QALVQSV
+348 QALVQSA

-376 SEAGDV
+376 SGAGDV

-398 GFNDI
+398 GFSDI

-412 SGYFTAGKKDIQVSD
+412 SGYFTAGRKDIQITD
-427 GKLRIVSDGTVAKF
+427 GKLNIVSDGTVAKF
-441 VPEVAQVSFSGEM
+441 VPEIAQISFSGEM
-454 ARRRRQDV
+454 ARRRRQEV

-468 CVIQLTEAGLMVIEI
+468 CVIELTEDGLTVIEI
-483 APGVDLER
+483 APGVDLET
-491 DVLAK
+491 DVLGK
-496 ADIPLLV
+496 SGVPLLV
-503 SPDLRFMSAA
+503 SPDLQLMSPA
-513 LFRPESM
+513 LFRPEPM

-530 IARSL
+530 IAHLVRQS
-535 QRVEHPHQVALTDR
+535 ALNR
-549 SAHRPSPR
+549 
-557 KNPPPWSPPTT
+557 
-568 TT
+568 

>member
-8 TGPEAARL
+8 TTTEAARL
-16 IGDSN
+16 IDDSD
-21 VITVSSSSG
+21 VISVSSSSG

-35 AVLKAIGQRYAETG
+35 AVLEAIGQRYAESG
-49 GPANLTT
+49 APANLTS

-79 LRRVVAGSYPSGG
+79 LRMVVAGSLPSGG
-92 SKLDPPLIRQLIHN
+92 SKLDPPLIRQLIHS

-124 AASTGQPGVLTEV
+124 AASTGQPGVFTEV
-137 GLGTYADPRLDGG
+137 GLGTYADPRLEGA
-150 KMNAVTEDF
+150 KMNAVTDDF
-159 VQLMQ
+159 VQPIQ
-164 VGGNDYLFYPAIKV
+164 VAGNDYLFYPAIKV
-178 DVAIIRATTSDP
+178 DVAIIRATTADP
-190 YGNLSY
+190 HGNLSY

-220 AQVKRLSDTQLPTQ
+220 AQVKKLSEAQLPTQ
-234 VVHVPGIL
+234 SVHVPGVL
-242 VDAIVVAPDQMQT
+242 VDAIVLAPDQMQT

-265 GEVHRDLDD
+265 GEEHRDLDD
-274 IEPVEFGLEKVI
+274 VEPIEFGLEKVI
-286 ARRAA
+286 ARRSA

-302 GFGISAAIPRV
+302 GFGISAAVPRV

-348 QALVQSV
+348 QALVQSI

-376 SEAGDV
+376 SGGGDV
-382 NVSYLAARPHV
+382 NVSYLPARPHV

-412 SGYFTAGKKDIQVSD
+412 SGYFTAGKKDIQIVDGRLEIISD
-427 GKLRIVSDGTVAKF
+427 GPVAKF

-454 ARRRRQDV
+454 ARQRRQDV
-462 LYITER
+462 LYVTER
-468 CVIQLTEAGLMVIEI
+468 CVIQLTPSGLMVIEI

-496 ADIPLLV
+496 AGVPLLV
-503 SPDLRFMSAA
+503 SPELRLMSSA
-513 LFRPESM
+513 LFRPEPM

-530 IARSL
+530 IARFL
-535 QRVEHPHQVALTDR
+535 QHRDHPHQ
-549 SAHRPSPR
+549 
-557 KNPPPWSPPTT
+557 PTPA
-568 TT
+568 